1 MYLSIEDLNMVVPF
15 SDLFNELIAEFIEG
29 DIIAL
34 QFPAEI
40 SRVRRTYLL
49 NLSCG
54 HRWKCS
60 LLVRLPAMATL
71 SNLLKP
77 RAARLVS
84 ACSR

>member
-40 SRVRRTYLL
+40 SR
-49 NLSCG
+49 
-54 HRWKCS
+54 
-60 LLVRLPAMATL
+60 
-71 SNLLKP
+71 
-77 RAARLVS
+77 
-84 ACSR
+84 